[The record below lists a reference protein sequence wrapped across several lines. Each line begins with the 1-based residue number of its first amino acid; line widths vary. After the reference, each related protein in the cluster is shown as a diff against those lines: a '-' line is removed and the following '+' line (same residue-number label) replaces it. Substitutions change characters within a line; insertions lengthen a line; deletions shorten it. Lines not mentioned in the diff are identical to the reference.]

1 MSRPINIQSAIT
13 VNVSSYS
20 GYTGSVSISNQNSGI
35 NSSANTSN
43 YATIT
48 PSTSASSGYVIY
60 RFDTSEIPSNATIN
74 SVYCA
79 ARGRASNNNRVRSSF
94 QLFAANTAKGSPV
107 FFTSN
112 TSTAYT
118 LTTGTWNY
126 NEIQDVRLRVGSI
139 RTSTSN
145 TGSTRFYGATLTV
158 NYTISGVEYEV
169 TASSEYDGA
178 SVSPAS
184 QFIFQGGD
192 AVVRIDTDTLDNM
205 VLEDNGSDVTE
216 NLQYII
222 PQDGTQSFTGCPT
235 SFDPVNT
242 NVEVNN
248 TSGSGLTVATSS
260 ARAYFLSNSEAYSES
275 NIYYN
280 FDCSS
285 IPEDA
290 IIESVTCE
298 TRAAASS
305 AYFETRIVQLCAGT
319 TKKGS
324 PTQIRNSSINDGTIY
339 TLSIDGGNSWT
350 RGELNNLKILIQ
362 AIRGSSTNTFNISF
376 YGASLTIQYSLPQT
390 PYYQYTISNI
400 SADHDIVF
408 KEAIIVPP
416 EEDPDIEYHSITI
429 SSINA
434 ATEPGRGTTR
444 VESGTNETIT
454 IYPSDPQLTLATD
467 NGVDI
472 TSQLVAHGGTI
483 QDPTVTTAN
492 GASYG
497 FTLNSSTGY
506 YTSANEGVNK
516 SAAVCRVSF
525 NLPVRCLVT
534 INYINYAEATYDFG
548 VFGNIDTALNTNYYA
563 AGSGG
568 ATITD
573 NDYKLACRTSSYNTS
588 SVQTITYEI
597 PSGEHY
603 IDIKYSKDDATSSNN
618 DTLQWKI
625 ASIEPLE
632 NNNYYTYNLNGI
644 NSDHSLV
651 FIFGNVT
658 YYFVNSSTDSESA
671 RLYPQGSMVYLPGDD
686 YKLTV
691 VPQNDTDSVSVYD
704 NGTDVS
710 GSLERKEITTVKDGI
725 SSTTVNYNYYLY
737 NIQATHNISVSVTP
751 MGSAFLKSNGSWTKV
766 TVYKKI
772 NGEWEL
778 QRIEDDIFDDG
789 IIYISN

>member
-1 MSRPINIQSAIT
+1 MSRVTNIQTAIT
-13 VNVSSYS
+13 VNPSVYS
-20 GYTGSVSISNQNSGI
+20 GGTNTYVTGGTSGC
-35 NSSANTSN
+35 SS
-43 YATIT
+43 
-48 PSTSASSGYVIY
+48 
-60 RFDTSEIPSNATIN
+60 
-74 SVYCA
+74 
-79 ARGRASNNNRVRSSF
+79 
-94 QLFAANTAKGSPV
+94 
-107 FFTSN
+107 TSN
-112 TSTAYT
+112 TSTSRRATIRLRTSGQFVSYT
-118 LTTGTWNY
+118 FDLSDIPSTATIDSVACSARAQLSSNSRQGRLQLYTGTTAKGSQTTINSTASTVYNLTTGTWTR
-126 NEIQDVRLRVGSI
+126 NELNNLSLRI
-139 RTSTSN
+139 TN
-145 TGSTRFYGATLTV
+145 ATGSTNSSYYIYFYGADLTV
-158 NYTISGVEYEV
+158 NYSLNGVEYEV

-178 SVSPAS
+178 SATPLS
-184 QFIFQGGD
+184 QFIPQGDD
-192 AVVRIDTDTLDNM
+192 AVVVIETDTLDNI
-205 VLEDNGSDVTE
+205 VVEDNGTDVTE
-216 NLQYII
+216 QLQYII
-222 PQDGTQSFTGCPT
+222 PSTTNVFTGV
-235 SFDPVNT
+235 PVSYDATESTYDSIYTGST
-242 NVEVNN
+242 N
-248 TSGSGLTVATSS
+248 SGLSDHNSNDRICCYVEQT
-260 ARAYFLSNSEAYSES
+260 AYAEAKLT
-275 NIYYN
+275 YN

-285 IPEDA
+285 IPQA
-290 IIESVTCE
+290 ATITSVSCI
-298 TRAAASS
+298 AAASCYS
-305 AYFETRIVQLCAGT
+305 NGQYFDTKTIQLYSGSVAKGTAVENTGNGSTKTNHNINGGTWTRQELNDAKIVLYIKRGNNT
-319 TKKGS
+319 TQASFSFWGA
-324 PTQIRNSSINDGTIY
+324 TLTVNY
-339 TLSIDGGNSWT
+339 TLPEN
-350 RGELNNLKILIQ
+350 
-362 AIRGSSTNTFNISF
+362 
-376 YGASLTIQYSLPQT
+376 
-390 PYYQYTISNI
+390 PYYEYTLTNVN
-400 SADHDIVF
+400 ADHDVIIRQN
-408 KEAIIVPP
+408 IIVPE
-416 EEDPDIEYHSITI
+416 EEDPQKEYHSVTI

-434 ATEPGRGTTR
+434 TTEPGRGTTR

-506 YTSANEGVNK
+506 YTSANKGVDK

-588 SVQTITYEI
+588 SVQTITYEV

-603 IDIKYSKDDATSSNN
+603 IDIKFSKDDATSSNN

-632 NNNYYTYNLNGI
+632 NNNYYTYTLNGI

-671 RLYPQGSMVYLPGDD
+671 RLYPQGSVVYLPGDD

-691 VPQNDTDSVSVYD
+691 VPQNGTDSVSVYD
-704 NGTDVS
+704 NGMDVS
-710 GSLERKEITTVKDGI
+710 GSLERKEITTVKDGV
-725 SSTTVNYNYYLY
+725 SSTTVNYNYHLY

-751 MGSAFLKSNGSWTKV
+751 TGSAFLKNNGSWAKV

-789 IIYISN
+789 IIYINN